1 MKSGLKVSASIS
13 GAGAAQEHCP
23 KKIISL
29 QQVLR
34 RTLESDLAPFHENRA
49 RLQFGVESFNLANHS
64 NPVML
69 SEFYSTP
76 SSRLGSYKKMIES
89 GTPRQ
94 IQFFMQFE
102 Y

>member
-1 MKSGLKVSASIS
+1 MLGPTTYSADVRLMKTI
-13 GAGAAQEHCP
+13 
-23 KKIISL
+23 
-29 QQVLR
+29 
-34 RTLESDLAPFHENRA
+34 PFNENRA

-69 SEFYSTP
+69 SEFYATP
-76 SSRLGSYKKMIES
+76 SAKLGSYKTLIES